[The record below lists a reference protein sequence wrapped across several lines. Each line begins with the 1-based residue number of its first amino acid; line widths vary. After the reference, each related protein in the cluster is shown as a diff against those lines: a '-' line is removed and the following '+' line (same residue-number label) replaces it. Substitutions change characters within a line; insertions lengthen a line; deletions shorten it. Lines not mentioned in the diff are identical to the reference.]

1 MNAKITHEISVNT
14 LPNVS
19 MNLEDIVVIVPTA
32 IRKIL
37 PMNLVKNSLVKGI
50 SSQKE
55 SSSQETL
62 KTPYSPAWSF

>member
-37 PMNLVKNSLVKGI
+37 PMNLVVKV
-50 SSQKE
+50 SVHKRKVVHRKHQKHPIV
-55 SSSQETL
+55 L
-62 KTPYSPAWSF
+62 HGHFD